1 MQLIHVVNSS
11 HYFYVNHLPSQHTL
25 SSVNVCLYL
34 AHPVWIRDLNVF
46 YLVLTVPYLYSM
58 YCDHSHPNCLL
69 TSPSHSCWHSSSS
82 FAFLL
87 LGHFFLCC
95 LCMWSQIQCVCDSS
109 GHVLWGRQ
117 NFTSLSLV
125 LCILQSFQSLFYDV
139 SQRRIP

>member
-87 LGHFFLCC
+87 LGHFFCAVC
-95 LCMWSQIQCVCDSS
+95 ACVSVTAVAMS
-109 GHVLWGRQ
+109 YEEGRISHHFLW
-117 NFTSLSLV
+117 FSASYSLS
-125 LCILQSFQSLFYDV
+125 SLSSMMFLKDKW
-139 SQRRIP
+139 IP